1 MKTNNVSLTILAK
14 EPERPQKQPD
24 DIALIV
30 RTPDGELMTN
40 RVRSLLREY
49 GARIQIPSALA
60 LEVLED
66 RNRKSRQLKTT
77 ERELGAYVDAL
88 GDAVGV
94 LIELRNAANDLLEGM
109 LSMVGDHTMSEM
121 SIEVDAVSN
130 ALEVADDFLAEIIDD
145 DDCDCD
151 DCNYESDEA

>member
-30 RTPDGELMTN
+30 RTPDGEL
-40 RVRSLLREY
+40 
-49 GARIQIPSALA
+49 
-60 LEVLED
+60 
-66 RNRKSRQLKTT
+66 
-77 ERELGAYVDAL
+77 GAYVDAL

-109 LSMVGDHTMSEM
+109 LSTVGDHMMSEM

-130 ALEVADDFLAEIIDD
+130 ALKVADDFLAEIIDD